1 MMAKS
6 LSVLEDER
14 SLVGGSPFP
23 MMPDSEVES
32 LLASMES
39 STLGFSAP
47 LDRIAMGAYRIG
59 LIPVENLSK
68 NTKSSGSGL
77 PRLDSVLVL
86 PFTWNE
92 LLARVRESSS
102 LAQSVTRKDV
112 VRFGIATADFQ
123 RMEAFRSGQPVTLT
137 PTQFKAL
144 RYFVLN
150 PDRVISR
157 DELLNKVWGYNHY
170 PTTRTVDNAVLRLRH
185 ALEPVPA
192 EPVHFRTVHGAGYKF
207 VP

>member
-1 MMAKS
+1 MTAKYV
-6 LSVLEDER
+6 SVLEDER

-32 LLASMES
+32 LLTNLES
-39 STLGFSAP
+39 SSLEFSSS

-59 LIPVENLSK
+59 LIPVENFSK
-68 NTKSSGSGL
+68 NAKPSGSVL
-77 PRLDSVLVL
+77 TRLDSVVLL

-92 LLARVRESSS
+92 LLARVRDSSS
-102 LAQSVTRKDV
+102 LAQAVTREDV

-123 RMEAFRSGQPVTLT
+123 RMEAFRSGQVVALT

-207 VP
+207 IP